1 MTEQPLVSVLMTTY
15 NREQYLPEAIES
27 VLASCYKNFELII
40 VDDNSNDGTLNIAKA
55 YETKDKRIKVYVN
68 ENHLGDYANR
78 NQAASYAGGK
88 YLKFVDS
95 DDYIYPEG
103 LGVLVK
109 IMEQF
114 PDAGWG
120 ICSLKP
126 TTYIN
131 RPYPFELTP
140 KQAYEFSYLGP
151 GLFSTPPLCVIIKRE
166 IFQKADGFI
175 NDRMVGDLE
184 LWHRLAQKHNVVL
197 IQDGIV
203 WNREHR
209 HNTRESRD
217 YRKYL
222 NTYERIKINYLTHE
236 NCHLQSKQLK
246 KIFKKRKIGL
256 LNQAIYCLW
265 KMNFRFSYGFLQLL
279 VINFIYPK
287 TKKSGEFKSV
297 QPNLQKF
304 KPRSYTPKINSK

>member
-1 MTEQPLVSVLMTTY
+1 MTTY

-27 VLASCYKNFELII
+27 VLTSCYENFELII
-40 VDDNSNDGTLNIAKA
+40 VDDNSDDGTVNIAKA
-55 YETKDKRIKVYVN
+55 YELKDRRVKVYSN

-78 NQAASYAGGK
+78 NKAASYARGK

-95 DDYIYPEG
+95 DDYIYPKG
-103 LGVLVK
+103 LSIMVK
-109 IMEQF
+109 SMEEF
-114 PDAGWG
+114 PNAGWG
-120 ICSLKP
+120 ICSLKQN
-126 TTYIN
+126 TYIN
-131 RPYPFELTP
+131 KPYPFELSP

-151 GLFSTPPLCVIIKRE
+151 GLFSTPPLCVIIKRDLFLN
-166 IFQKADGFI
+166 IGGFI
-175 NDRMVGDLE
+175 SHRMVGDLE
-184 LWHRLAQKHNVVL
+184 LWHRLGQKHNVVL
-197 IQDGIV
+197 MQDGIV
-203 WNREHR
+203 WNREH
-209 HNTRESRD
+209 HNNRESKD

-222 NTYERIKINYLTHE
+222 NTYERIKIHYLTHK
-236 NCHLQSKQLK
+236 NCHLQNEQVR
-246 KIFKKRKIGL
+246 KIFMQRKKGL
-256 LNQAIYCLW
+256 LNQAIYYLW